1 MKSRNSRKNGKKKR
15 KTNDHNNH
23 RSRDKKRIVEDRRP
37 IANGGKEKVN
47 YNEAIKYLLSLVQ
60 AKKKD
65 QEKFLKACTPDTG
78 VDPKQLVQ
86 DLLHERRKDE
96 REDA

>member
-1 MKSRNSRKNGKKKR
+1 MTTITIDPEIKSELLKIAAQLQMEGKK
-15 KTNDHNNH
+15 
-23 RSRDKKRIVEDRRP
+23 
-37 IANGGKEKVN
+37 KVN